1 MGLVAWIE
9 LAGPQP
15 RHAQS
20 IGRGAPGHELHRRS
34 LQSVRVEGHATI
46 SSDILASYAAD
57 AAREVAGVS
66 GLVERPLQRQRAVR
80 VTEEEDGFRVEL
92 HLAVA
97 WGASIPAVGAEVRGR
112 VRDYLRRMADL
123 DVKDVEVVVDEIA
136 AA

>member
-1 MGLVAWIE
+1 
-9 LAGPQP
+9 
-15 RHAQS
+15 
-20 IGRGAPGHELHRRS
+20 
-34 LQSVRVEGHATI
+34 VRVEGHATI

-66 GLVERPLQRQRAVR
+66 DLVERPLQRQRAVR
-80 VTEEEDGFRVEL
+80 VTAEEDGFRVEL
-92 HLAVA
+92 HVAVA

-123 DVKDVEVVVDEIA
+123 DVDVEVVVDEIA